1 MFWRQNCRLHQAQF
15 YTETVFYTKTMFLL
29 GLCRHAVCGLQDSS
43 KPMVAEHAMPLLPM
57 ASNSRGA
64 PENSVPVNPLCVSS
78 LYPYGDVSKA
88 IKTMKLAPVV
98 YIEITKIYGSSSL
111 PILIKHIS
119 RTLYIYM
126 GVYSFSMILYGFAS
140 HFDPSPLQSHGTAE
154 AMAPGE
160 VFAIVSITICKA
172 GSTWMHGK

>member
-29 GLCRHAVCGLQDSS
+29 GLCSRAVCGLQDSS

-78 LYPYGDVSKA
+78 LSPYGDVSKA

-140 HFDPSPLQSHGTAE
+140 NWSIPSTKPWHGGSHGAWRGLRHRLNHNLQGWLHLD
-154 AMAPGE
+154 AR
-160 VFAIVSITICKA
+160 
-172 GSTWMHGK
+172 